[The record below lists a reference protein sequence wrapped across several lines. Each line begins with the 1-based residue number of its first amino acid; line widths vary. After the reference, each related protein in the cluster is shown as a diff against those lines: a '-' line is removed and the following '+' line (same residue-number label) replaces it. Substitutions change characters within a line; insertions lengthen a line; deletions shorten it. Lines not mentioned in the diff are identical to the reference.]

1 MRFESA
7 NLGLRRK
14 DRGRIGP
21 LRMMKP
27 LNAPSARTCRQYD
40 PTFQLEAIRS
50 WLGGGKSV
58 EVVAQ
63 ELGLSPGVLDHCLR
77 AAPSGRTPCRK
88 AAGVGR

>member
-1 MRFESA
+1 
-7 NLGLRRK
+7 
-14 DRGRIGP
+14 
-21 LRMMKP
+21 MMP
-27 LNAPSARTCRQYD
+27 SNAPTARTCRQYD

-63 ELGLSPGVLDHCLR
+63 ELGLSPGVHDHCLR
-77 AAPSGRTPCRK
+77 AAPRGRTFCRE